1 MTSNHRQSKHF
12 SYTVLCR
19 MGDSPRFAALPQ
31 YIEYKRTKPSFSR
44 TYSLVD
50 DLQQIPALRRE
61 WSSLELTGWRRH
73 SELPLNGCV
82 ICRRMFK
89 LTVTS
94 IPLSLRKGILPS
106 QLSVGFHYL
115 SKSLFSQQLAN
126 PWLVVKSSNPYL
138 RLTSAAKAGGSP
150 QAGNCGFNIKY
161 LIIN

>member
-1 MTSNHRQSKHF
+1 MTSNHRQLKHF

-50 DLQQIPALRRE
+50 DLQRIPALRRE
-61 WSSLELTGWRRH
+61 WNVGELVEWRRQ
-73 SELPLNGCV
+73 LMFMPCV
-82 ICRRMFK
+82 NFTRRCISK
-89 LTVTS
+89 ITPIS

-115 SKSLFSQQLAN
+115 SKSLVSQQLAN
-126 PWLVVKSSNPYL
+126 PWAVVKSSNPYL
-138 RLTSAAKAGGSP
+138 RLTTAAKASGSP
-150 QAGNCGFNIKY
+150 QAGRCGLNIKY